1 MIRTELRQNV
11 KVRLALGT
19 VLNHHRYMYKV
30 GFKTGLSW
38 YQLTYMYIYWQLK
51 ELIKIEIRGV
61 IQFDLVWFRK
71 KLKLNQINSV
81 YYFLN
86 QTKPNQIRN

>member
-30 GFKTGLSW
+30 GFKNWTLMISTDI
-38 YQLTYMYIYWQLK
+38 YVHILT
-51 ELIKIEIRGV
+51 IKGV
-61 IQFDLVWFRK
+61 
-71 KLKLNQINSV
+71 NQD
-81 YYFLN
+81 
-86 QTKPNQIRN
+86 